1 MLTFQQF
8 IGKLQDYWGA
18 QGCALLQP
26 YDMEVG
32 AGTSHTATFLRALGP
47 EPWRAAY
54 VQPSRRP
61 KDGRYGENPNR
72 LQHYYQYQVVLKPS
86 PPDILELYLGS
97 LAALGLDLTKND
109 VRFVEDDWENPTLG
123 AWGLGWEVWLNGME
137 ITQFTYFQQVGGLEC
152 NPVTGEITYGLERL
166 AMYLQGKEN
175 AFDLVWTTWE
185 EGGERRTLTYRDVYH
200 QNEVEQSAYNFEQ
213 SNAPR
218 LFEQFTFFESEAKR
232 LLEAKLPLP
241 GYEMILKTAHT
252 FNLLEARG
260 AISVTERAGYIFRI
274 RALSR
279 LVAQAYVA
287 SRRRLGFP
295 MLADAHRT
303 QLPAQYQETVA

>member
-1 MLTFQQF
+1 MLNFQQV
-8 IGKLQDYWGA
+8 IGKLQDYWSA

-72 LQHYYQYQVVLKPS
+72 LQHYYQYQVALKPS

-97 LAALGLDLTKND
+97 LSALGFELANND

-152 NPVTGEITYGLERL
+152 NPITGEITYGLERL

-175 AFDLVWTTWE
+175 VFDLVWSTWE
-185 EGGERRTLTYRDVYH
+185 ENGASRTLTYGDVYH
-200 QNEVEQSAYNFEQ
+200 QNEVEQSTYNFEQ
-213 SNAPR
+213 SNTAK
-218 LFEQFTFFESEAKR
+218 LFEQFAFFESEARR
-232 LLEAKLPLP
+232 LLEARLPLP

-252 FNLLEARG
+252 FNLLDARG
-260 AISVTERAGYIFRI
+260 AISVTERAGYMARI
-274 RALSR
+274 RSLSR
-279 LVAQAYVA
+279 LVAQAYVD

-295 MLADAHRT
+295 LLSGALRES
-303 QLPAQYQETVA
+303 LPAQYQEVSA